1 MQKKFFPWMNDLW
14 IVWNRTSINVMKYS
28 KRGMNSTKLKNSSSS
43 MKTFLFRYDNFFATT
58 DSNHN
63 NRPKTT
69 TTAQPNSSLWKSL
82 GHTKWIKIQNHIL
95 ASEIEI
101 IFSSRL
107 DISRF
112 KIYLEMKTKTKCSSH
127 KS

>member
-1 MQKKFFPWMNDLW
+1 MDL
-14 IVWNRTSINVMKYS
+14 
-28 KRGMNSTKLKNSSSS
+28 TKLKNSSSS
-43 MKTFLFRYDNFFATT
+43 MKTFLFRYDKLFATT
-58 DSNHN
+58 GSNHN

-69 TTAQPNSSLWKSL
+69 TTAQPYSSLWKSL
-82 GHTKWIKIQNHIL
+82 GHTNWIKIQNHIL
-95 ASEIEI
+95 ASEIEN

-112 KIYLEMKTKTKCSSH
+112 KIYLEKKNKTKCSSH